1 MPATYTVTAVHPKV
15 GRVAFNLAFY
25 FTFMSGIL
33 LPFLSRDSPEFVA
46 AVFAFIFSLVFLL
59 IVIWEVRREARIERE
74 GLFR

>member
-33 LPFLSRDSPEFVA
+33 LPFLCRDSPEFVA
-46 AVFAFIFSLVFLL
+46 AVLAFIFSLAFLL
-59 IVIWEVRREARIERE
+59 IVIWEVRREARIEKE
-74 GLFR
+74 ELFR